1 MVICN
6 QSRGMFFLIIFKSGP
21 SFPLKIDNHS
31 IQVYPFSALV
41 QRLICSKTDGK
52 ASSQSNMVTEKHTQP
67 NEANLCGIN
76 FLQKRKLLN
85 FHPVF
90 KKYLLILAVWDL
102 SYGTWELS
110 PLCMDFLVVA
120 RGFSCSAACGTLVPR
135 PGIKPESLTLVG
147 RFLATG
153 PPGKS
158 FQGVF
163 FKGLFVYFT
172 DGCSRFSV
180 AAPSLSLV
188 RASGGY
194 SLVAAL
200 LPPVASLVAARGL

>member
-1 MVICN
+1 MGGGRWGSLFEQFCNLRDLLCVMVICN

-52 ASSQSNMVTEKHTQP
+52 ASSQSNTVTEKHTQP

-85 FHPVF
+85 FHSVF

-102 SYGTWELS
+102 SYGTWELFAS
-110 PLCMDFLVVA
+110 VHGL
-120 RGFSCSAACGTLVPR
+120 SSCGTWV
-135 PGIKPESLTLVG
+135 
-147 RFLATG
+147 
-153 PPGKS
+153 
-158 FQGVF
+158 
-163 FKGLFVYFT
+163 
-172 DGCSRFSV
+172 
-180 AAPSLSLV
+180 
-188 RASGGY
+188 
-194 SLVAAL
+194 
-200 LPPVASLVAARGL
+200 